1 MKKIKSAHIIAIVF
15 GIILL
20 SGIVGFFNLN
30 SFIKPVAASLFNW
43 SGEKTVSE
51 NIKGIESSIEGLINE
66 NVGFRTSYIQANGLV
81 QKLMGKRVVNDID
94 PESSVI
100 KLDNGYISF
109 LAKELSNEALQ
120 DRADKISAL
129 NSFAHDNGIDFLYI
143 QAPYKIAQDDQKL
156 PAGLKDYSVS
166 NAQALCSMLGEE
178 NVNVLN
184 LIEIVRKQN
193 KDWYSLYYRTDHHWT
208 NEAAFW
214 AYGEIAKTLS
224 NDFNIEIDEKYYDTN
239 SYSVR
244 SYKNAFLGTQ
254 GKRVGSTYAGLD
266 DINFFI
272 PKFETDLEYQ
282 RQGLTLKG
290 DFDATLLFDEQ
301 YVTGDI
307 FKDFCYEAS
316 MGGNYG
322 YIKITNKLNTNGK
335 KVLLIKDSYANPVA
349 PYLSLGVSELEVVD
363 PRYFEDEMH
372 MSITDYISQS
382 NPDLVIMLYNPNA
395 LKDDTFFNY

>member
-1 MKKIKSAHIIAIVF
+1 MKKIKSAHIVAIVF

-20 SGIVGFFNLN
+20 SGIVGFFNLT
-30 SFIKPVAASLFNW
+30 SFIKPVVVSFFNW

-51 NIKGIESSIEGLINE
+51 NIKSIENSVEGLINE

-81 QKLMGKRVVNDID
+81 QKLMGKRVVDDVD
-94 PESSVI
+94 PDSSVI

-109 LAKELSNEALQ
+109 LAKELSNETLR

-129 NSFAHDNGIDFLYI
+129 NSFTDEKGIDFLYI

-156 PAGLKDYSVS
+156 PAGLKDYAVS
-166 NAQALCSMLGEE
+166 NAQSLCSMLGEE

-184 LIEIVRKQN
+184 LIDIAREQN

-208 NEAAFW
+208 NETAFW

-224 NDFNIEIDEKYYDTN
+224 NDFNIEIDEKYYDKN

-272 PKFETDLEYQ
+272 PEFETDLEYQ
-282 RQGLTLKG
+282 RQELTLKG

-301 YVTGDI
+301 YVTG
-307 FKDFCYEAS
+307 
-316 MGGNYG
+316 
-322 YIKITNKLNTNGK
+322 YI
-335 KVLLIKDSYANPVA
+335 
-349 PYLSLGVSELEVVD
+349 
-363 PRYFEDEMH
+363 
-372 MSITDYISQS
+372 
-382 NPDLVIMLYNPNA
+382 
-395 LKDDTFFNY
+395 

>member
-395 LKDDTFFNY
+395 LKDDTFFKY

>member
-1 MKKIKSAHIIAIVF
+1 MKKIKSAHIVAIVF
-15 GIILL
+15 GIVLL

-30 SFIKPVAASLFNW
+30 SFIKPVVASLFNW
-43 SGEKTVSE
+43 SGEKPVSE
-51 NIKGIESSIEGLINE
+51 NIKSIENSIESLINE
-66 NVGFRTSYIQANGLV
+66 NVGFRTTYIQVNGLA
-81 QKLMGKRVVNDID
+81 QKAMGKRVVDDID

-100 KLDNGYISF
+100 RLDNGYISF
-109 LAKELSNEALQ
+109 LAKELSNETLQ
-120 DRADKISAL
+120 ERADKIAAL
-129 NSFAHDNGIDFLYI
+129 ADFTKDNGINFLYI
-143 QAPYKIAQDDQKL
+143 QAPYKVAQDDQKL
-156 PAGLKDYSVS
+156 PDGLKDYAVS
-166 NAQALCSMLGEE
+166 NAQKLCSMLGEK

-184 LIEIVRKQN
+184 LIERIGEQN

-214 AYGEIAKTLS
+214 AYGEIAKALS
-224 NDFNIEIDEKYYDTN
+224 DDFNIEIDKNYYDIN

-307 FKDFCYEAS
+307 FKDFCYGAS
-316 MGGNYG
+316 LGGDYG
-322 YIKITNKLNTNGK
+322 YIKITNNLNTSGK
-335 KVLLIKDSYANPVA
+335 RVLLIKDSYANPVA
-349 PYLSLGVSELEVVD
+349 SYLALGVSELEVVD
-363 PRYFEDEMH
+363 LRYFEDEMN
-372 MSITDYISQS
+372 MSVTDFIAQS
-382 NPDLVIMLYNPNA
+382 NPDIVIMLYNPNA
-395 LKDDTFFNY
+395 LKDDTFFKY